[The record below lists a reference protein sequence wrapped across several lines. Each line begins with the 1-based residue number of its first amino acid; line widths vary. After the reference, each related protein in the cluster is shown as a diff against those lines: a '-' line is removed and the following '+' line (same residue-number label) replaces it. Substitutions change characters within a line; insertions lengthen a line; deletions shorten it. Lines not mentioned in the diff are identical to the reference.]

1 MPFYAIG
8 GVLLTY
14 FCQHTLAAV
23 SSWTSV
29 HGKYLAYTKQQER
42 DLQITFTDESV
53 RKAEAAGPLVRA
65 STMACALYLYFTT
78 SSQTKRLDLKYVPH
92 HLRFFFFFFF
102 FLKDWVS
109 KGAVTHPTS
118 QGRCATCQD
127 YSAAADIEGAYATA
141 GNPLTKLSEQEMID
155 CGGGQAST
163 CTEYRYILP

>member
-53 RKAEAAGPLVRA
+53 RKAEAAGPL
-65 STMACALYLYFTT
+65 
-78 SSQTKRLDLKYVPH
+78 
-92 HLRFFFFFFF
+92 
-102 FLKDWVS
+102 DWVS

-155 CGGGQAST
+155 CGGGQA
-163 CTEYRYILP
+163 